1 MRRLKIIFAIT
12 VLLVAT
18 SCEHEFDSNNIMS
31 QVRIIMEWPDGAL
44 PYESVFTLES
54 SFIQEYNTQEK
65 YAFGTFNSNT
75 TVVTM
80 RKGVYTLL
88 LDVSLYYPDG
98 SVRTARNAD
107 YTQPNTTIKILEE
120 TEELRLKMSF
130 MN

>member
-1 MRRLKIIFAIT
+1 MRRLKIILAIAA
-12 VLLVAT
+12 LFVAT
-18 SCEHEFDSNNIMS
+18 SCEHEFDSKIMMS
-31 QVRIIMEWPDGAL
+31 QIRIIMEWPEGTL

-54 SFIQEYNTQEK
+54 SFIQEYNSQER

-98 SVRTARNAD
+98 SVRIARNAD
-107 YTQPNTTIKILEE
+107 YTQPNTAIKILED